1 MYQVQDGYSQY
12 KEVDL
17 AARTAAASP
26 LELVLVL
33 FAGLLDEL
41 ERAKSHIEGRRF
53 EKKAQSI
60 NKCIDILNALTSS
73 LEFETGG
80 ELVVNLSRLYDH
92 CVYRLY
98 EASGEL
104 SAEKIDEVMLILS
117 NLREGWKGFRASW
130 VKTME
135 KQRRQLFALVEAMN
149 EALDKQRWRRLPA
162 LHQQLM
168 RQFHDYV
175 AAETDAA
182 QLCAVKAQLY
192 GAFNALIK
200 RREQRAEVLKARM
213 EQHQRHQEG
222 VLAYSIV
229 NLLSEKS

>member
-1 MYQVQDGYSQY
+1 MYDTQDGYSQY
-12 KEVDL
+12 KEIDL

-33 FAGLLDEL
+33 FSGLMDEL
-41 ERAKSHIEGRRF
+41 ERAKSHIENKRY

-104 SAEKIDEVMLILS
+104 SLEKIDEVILILT
-117 NLREGWKGFRASW
+117 NLRTGWEG
-130 VKTME
+130 
-135 KQRRQLFALVEAMN
+135 
-149 EALDKQRWRRLPA
+149 
-162 LHQQLM
+162 
-168 RQFHDYV
+168 
-175 AAETDAA
+175 
-182 QLCAVKAQLY
+182 
-192 GAFNALIK
+192 
-200 RREQRAEVLKARM
+200 
-213 EQHQRHQEG
+213 
-222 VLAYSIV
+222 
-229 NLLSEKS
+229 LSAKLG

>member
-33 FAGLLDEL
+33 FAEL

-117 NLREGWKGFRASW
+117 NLREGW
-130 VKTME
+130 
-135 KQRRQLFALVEAMN
+135 
-149 EALDKQRWRRLPA
+149 
-162 LHQQLM
+162 
-168 RQFHDYV
+168 
-175 AAETDAA
+175 
-182 QLCAVKAQLY
+182 
-192 GAFNALIK
+192 
-200 RREQRAEVLKARM
+200 
-213 EQHQRHQEG
+213 EG
-222 VLAYSIV
+222 
-229 NLLSEKS
+229 LSGKLG

>member
-1 MYQVQDGYSQY
+1 
-12 KEVDL
+12 
-17 AARTAAASP
+17 
-26 LELVLVL
+26 
-33 FAGLLDEL
+33 L

-117 NLREGWKGFRASW
+117 NLREGW
-130 VKTME
+130 
-135 KQRRQLFALVEAMN
+135 
-149 EALDKQRWRRLPA
+149 
-162 LHQQLM
+162 
-168 RQFHDYV
+168 
-175 AAETDAA
+175 
-182 QLCAVKAQLY
+182 
-192 GAFNALIK
+192 
-200 RREQRAEVLKARM
+200 
-213 EQHQRHQEG
+213 EG
-222 VLAYSIV
+222 
-229 NLLSEKS
+229 LSGKLG

>member
-12 KEVDL
+12 KEIDL

-26 LELVLVL
+26 LELM
-33 FAGLLDEL
+33 DEL

-117 NLREGWKGFRASW
+117 NLREGW
-130 VKTME
+130 
-135 KQRRQLFALVEAMN
+135 
-149 EALDKQRWRRLPA
+149 
-162 LHQQLM
+162 
-168 RQFHDYV
+168 
-175 AAETDAA
+175 
-182 QLCAVKAQLY
+182 
-192 GAFNALIK
+192 
-200 RREQRAEVLKARM
+200 
-213 EQHQRHQEG
+213 EG
-222 VLAYSIV
+222 
-229 NLLSEKS
+229 LSGKLG

>member
-12 KEVDL
+12 KEIDL

-33 FAGLLDEL
+33 FSGLMDEL

-98 EASGEL
+98 EASGGYRQ
-104 SAEKIDEVMLILS
+104 KIDEVMLILS
-117 NLREGWKGFRASW
+117 NLREGW
-130 VKTME
+130 
-135 KQRRQLFALVEAMN
+135 
-149 EALDKQRWRRLPA
+149 
-162 LHQQLM
+162 
-168 RQFHDYV
+168 
-175 AAETDAA
+175 
-182 QLCAVKAQLY
+182 
-192 GAFNALIK
+192 
-200 RREQRAEVLKARM
+200 
-213 EQHQRHQEG
+213 EG
-222 VLAYSIV
+222 
-229 NLLSEKS
+229 LSGKLG

>member
-12 KEVDL
+12 KEIDL

-33 FAGLLDEL
+33 FSGLMDEL

-104 SAEKIDEVMLILS
+104 
-117 NLREGWKGFRASW
+117 
-130 VKTME
+130 
-135 KQRRQLFALVEAMN
+135 
-149 EALDKQRWRRLPA
+149 
-162 LHQQLM
+162 
-168 RQFHDYV
+168 
-175 AAETDAA
+175 
-182 QLCAVKAQLY
+182 
-192 GAFNALIK
+192 
-200 RREQRAEVLKARM
+200 
-213 EQHQRHQEG
+213 
-222 VLAYSIV
+222 
-229 NLLSEKS
+229 

>member
-1 MYQVQDGYSQY
+1 MYQVQGGYSQY
-12 KEVDL
+12 KEIDL

-33 FAGLLDEL
+33 FSGLMDEL

-117 NLREGWKGFRASW
+117 NLREGW
-130 VKTME
+130 
-135 KQRRQLFALVEAMN
+135 
-149 EALDKQRWRRLPA
+149 
-162 LHQQLM
+162 
-168 RQFHDYV
+168 
-175 AAETDAA
+175 
-182 QLCAVKAQLY
+182 
-192 GAFNALIK
+192 
-200 RREQRAEVLKARM
+200 
-213 EQHQRHQEG
+213 EG
-222 VLAYSIV
+222 
-229 NLLSEKS
+229 LSGKLG